1 MRSFYESSPADDEIQ
16 DFGRRAWE
24 LVSLLN
30 PRQAYA
36 LSLLHIHGLTL
47 REAAVVLEVS
57 PERVRQIERE
67 ALRKLRRKDLVG
79 ALGDPPFQR
88 RGIARHPGFA
98 WESEL

>member
-16 DFGRRAWE
+16 DFGRRVWG
-24 LVSLLN
+24 LVSLLK

-36 LSLLHIHGLTL
+36 LSLLYLHGLTP

-57 PERVRQIERE
+57 PARVRQIEQA
-67 ALRKLRRKDLVG
+67 ALRRLRCKDLVG
-79 ALGDPPFQR
+79 SLGDPPFQ
-88 RGIARHPGFA
+88 GCGKARHPGFA